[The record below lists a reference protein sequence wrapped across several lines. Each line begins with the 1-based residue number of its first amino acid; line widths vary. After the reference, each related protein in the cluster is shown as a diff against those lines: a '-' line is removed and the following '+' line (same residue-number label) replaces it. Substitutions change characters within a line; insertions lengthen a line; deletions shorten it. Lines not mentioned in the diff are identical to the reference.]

1 MILVFAV
8 LYLSLG
14 LINLDFSPGYW
25 WAGQRLRLRIGLPL
39 VIFYCYAALP
49 PLVFPQAL
57 SLLLITF
64 VPNALYSLLES
75 ARSAAAIRP
84 LRLVS
89 VRHSSV
95 RPYLAGLAALGAW
108 TAALAVM
115 PVVDASGLR
124 DLAGITV
131 TSAPPPPAGPSH
143 LRVVPEVSAAFEGDK
158 VIGQLG
164 SYYEVDPA
172 SYNIQPVNGRLEWVA
187 ALQFR
192 DFIKWLTRQ
201 TTPGVIEVSAEK
213 ADEPARLVLGEP
225 MKYVPSAFFFS
236 NLARHVYLAYG
247 YRQILELTLQL
258 DNQNK
263 PMYLATLGRPTIG
276 WTGEVVTGVVIVDPV
291 SGGMTHYARE
301 NFGQLPKWVKR
312 VYPPDLVWRYNEWF
326 GLYVHGWLNA
336 KLAQRDV
343 HVPVRDEVFGVID
356 PAGEF
361 VWFCDHTSP
370 SRLDNSMTGYTYAD
384 TVTGK
389 MTYYTGFNGY
399 FNSAAAEQSVAGFPT
414 VRQAQLIPTQPV
426 LYNLFGRPTWLV
438 PAVAANGKYQTLG
451 LVLADGGHTIV
462 GAVNATNPE
471 ADAIAQLQGFLSGTA
486 TASTA
491 SEKALGEERRIGIVD
506 RAAVAGS
513 ALYVVLRGSREVY
526 KVDSLDAAAALT
538 RPGDRVELV
547 LIPRAGGGVSRVVRF
562 RNDSL

>member
-1 MILVFAV
+1 MILAFAV
-8 LYLSLG
+8 LFFSLG
-14 LINLDFSPGYW
+14 LLNLDFSREYW
-25 WAGQRLRLRIGLPL
+25 WPGQRLRLQIGLPL

-49 PLVFPQAL
+49 PLVFPQAF

-64 VPNALYSLLES
+64 VPNAVYSLAES
-75 ARSAAAIRP
+75 ARFAATLRTLRIVSIRHP
-84 LRLVS
+84 S
-89 VRHSSV
+89 VTLYV
-95 RPYLAGLAALGAW
+95 AGLAALGLW

-115 PVVDASGLR
+115 PVVNASGLR
-124 DLAGITV
+124 DLAGV
-131 TSAPPPPAGPSH
+131 SASSAPPPPAGPSH

-164 SYYEVDPA
+164 SYYEVDPS

-192 DFIKWLTRQ
+192 DFVKWLTRQ
-201 TTPGVIEVSAEK
+201 TTPGVVVVSAEK

-225 MKYVPSAFFFS
+225 MRYVPSAFFFS
-236 NLARHVYLAYG
+236 NLARHVYLTYG

-258 DNQNK
+258 DDKNK
-263 PMYLATLGRPTIG
+263 PMYLATLGRPAIG
-276 WTGEVVTGVVIVDPV
+276 WTGEVVTGVVIVDPI
-291 SGGMTHYARE
+291 SGDMTHFARE
-301 NFGQLPKWVKR
+301 EFGRLPKWVKR

-326 GLYVHGWLNA
+326 GLYVHGWLNT
-336 KLAQRDV
+336 KFAQRDV
-343 HVPVRDEVFGVID
+343 HVPARDEVFGVID

-370 SRLDNSMTGYTYAD
+370 SRRDSSMTGYTYAD

-399 FNSAAAEQSVAGFPT
+399 FNSAAADQSVAGFPT
-414 VRQAQLIPTQPV
+414 VRQAQLVPTQPV

-471 ADAIAQLQGFLSGTA
+471 ADAIAQLQGFLSGAVAANPET
-486 TASTA
+486 
-491 SEKALGEERRIGIVD
+491 ERALGEERRAGIID
-506 RAAVAGS
+506 RAAVVGT

-526 KVDSLDAAAALT
+526 KVEPVGAAAALT

-547 LIPRAGGGVSRVVRF
+547 LIKSVGGAPRVVRF
-562 RNDSL
+562 QNHSL